1 MAGLKGLDNFEV
13 FDVERFLKG
22 KVLAFV
28 DCEKNYNK
36 KLDDEGKKIPDL
48 NSPRGLKFEIN
59 IDQDYTDYEIFDFT
73 TRERKKKSGVNLR
86 KSFTVFIDKPD
97 LEPEKYEN
105 ILPTDEIEIKG
116 IKVDETMHFGS
127 NLILVADDIVIKNN
141 KKQPQQQ

>member
-73 TRERKKKSGVNLR
+73 
-86 KSFTVFIDKPD
+86 
-97 LEPEKYEN
+97 
-105 ILPTDEIEIKG
+105 
-116 IKVDETMHFGS
+116 
-127 NLILVADDIVIKNN
+127 
-141 KKQPQQQ
+141 